1 MEDKLFEE
9 LLGSVREAGAIRRGE
24 KLPSRQFRYVGPVL
38 VEVEEE
44 GEVMW
49 RIGTAIKDP
58 ASLVVDGHIDPRAL
72 REALRQRQT
81 AMAVLLGVSVG
92 TWRGWEQGRRSPRGP
107 ARRLLEIATKNPQ
120 ALLDAGRAFEAAKFE
135 SAA

>member
-1 MEDKLFEE
+1 MHTELFDE
-9 LLGSVREAGAIRRGE
+9 LLSSVREAGAIRRGE
-24 KLPSRQFRYVGPVL
+24 KLPSRQFRYAGPVL

-44 GEVMW
+44 GEVTW
-49 RIGTAIKDP
+49 RIGSAITDP
-58 ASLVVDGHIDPRAL
+58 ESLVVDGHIDAKAL

-107 ARRLLEIATKNPQ
+107 ARRLLEIAARNPQ
-120 ALLDAGRAFEAAKFE
+120 VLLDAGKAFETAEFK